1 MAADE
6 FKVEMAQVFG
16 GGVAYA
22 MGTVEPERD
31 WDKSSAAKFV
41 QKTDPGTGLQVWSL
55 VVADPASASQRKIKI
70 LCDDEPVIPEPSGGM
85 PFVPVEF
92 LDLSMRPWLDDR
104 GCRSRDG
111 KRCGCR
117 IEMSLRARGVRAIP
131 IPAASAPA
139 PTPVRPGPRP
149 DSSNAA

>member
-41 QKTDPGTGLQVWSL
+41 QKTDPGTGLRVWSL

-92 LDLSMRPWLDDR
+92 VDLTVRPWLDDR
-104 GCRSRDG
+104 GCRRRDG

-131 IPAASAPA
+131 IPTTSGPDSARPA
-139 PTPVRPGPRP
+139 PRPE
-149 DSSNAA
+149 SSNAA